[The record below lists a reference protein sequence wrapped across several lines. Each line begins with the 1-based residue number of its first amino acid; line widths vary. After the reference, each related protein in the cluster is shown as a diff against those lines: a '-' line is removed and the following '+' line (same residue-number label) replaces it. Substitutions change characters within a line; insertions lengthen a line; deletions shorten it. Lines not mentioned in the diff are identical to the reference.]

1 MARTIEF
8 TIQQFYI
15 MHRKP
20 FMLQLFGSVAPLLDT
35 DGNSVYGDASKV
47 RVQSLF
53 RLLLSLER
61 VGVDPLHLL
70 DLVAAEKPLKA
81 LDFCY
86 HGELDTINILD
97 SIALAVMGASYAID
111 TYRGHQL
118 LVIIIKRIILVF
130 FLGNNCWLFR
140 WYWKRLF
147 RLIWSI
153 CRPASAAKI
162 LVRKET
168 SSINLE
174 WRWKRSSPMRKR

>member
-1 MARTIEF
+1 
-8 TIQQFYI
+8 
-15 MHRKP
+15 
-20 FMLQLFGSVAPLLDT
+20 MLQLFGSVAPLLDT

-86 HGELDTINILD
+86 HGESDTINILD
-97 SIALAVMGASYAID
+97 SIALAVMGSSYAID

-118 LVIIIKRIILVF
+118 LMILEAIVPAYLKHLQTSAGRKDPRTERDILHQLGVAMKTLITNAEALTKSVI
-130 FLGNNCWLFR
+130 FLC
-140 WYWKRLF
+140 
-147 RLIWSI
+147 
-153 CRPASAAKI
+153 
-162 LVRKET
+162 
-168 SSINLE
+168 
-174 WRWKRSSPMRKR
+174 

>member
-1 MARTIEF
+1 MRIYSNYQSNPLVARTIEF

-20 FMLQLFGSVAPLLDT
+20 FVLQLFGSVAPLLDT
-35 DGNSVYGDASKV
+35 DSNAVYGDASKV

-86 HGELDTINILD
+86 HGESDTINILD
-97 SIALAVMGASYAID
+97 SIAIAVMGASYAID
-111 TYRGHQL
+111 THRGHQL
-118 LVIIIKRIILVF
+118 LVILSFGK
-130 FLGNNCWLFR
+130 N
-140 WYWKRLF
+140 YA
-147 RLIWSI
+147 
-153 CRPASAAKI
+153 RPAD
-162 LVRKET
+162 
-168 SSINLE
+168 
-174 WRWKRSSPMRKR
+174 

>member
-1 MARTIEF
+1 LRIYSNYQSNPLVARTIEF

-35 DGNSVYGDASKV
+35 DSNAVYGDASKV

-86 HGELDTINILD
+86 HGESDTINILD
-97 SIALAVMGASYAID
+97 SIAIAVMGASYAID
-111 TYRGHQL
+111 THRGHQL
-118 LVIIIKRIILVF
+118 LV
-130 FLGNNCWLFR
+130 
-140 WYWKRLF
+140 
-147 RLIWSI
+147 
-153 CRPASAAKI
+153 
-162 LVRKET
+162 KE
-168 SSINLE
+168 
-174 WRWKRSSPMRKR
+174 